1 MKKQLTTALLLLL
14 MITPCLTW
22 AQKKELNQ
30 ARSYIKS
37 GKEQDLEKAERLM
50 VDLLKVPENKD
61 NKKIYLTWFDAVRG
75 LYSQANERLYLKQ
88 KQDTAKFFDLNHRM
102 FTVLEKLDSVE
113 MHPDAKGRVHIEYR
127 KKHADLLNSYRSNL
141 FNGGTYHLRKGNF
154 KKAFDLFEFYIDCDR
169 QPIFT
174 DYKYDSIDTRMPEA
188 AYWATYCAYKQNDA
202 VLTLRHRNL
211 ALRDSSKAYFT
222 LQYMAEAR
230 RWLNDQ
236 EFYLKTLEE
245 GFRRY
250 PTFSYFFPRL
260 IDAYSQKGEYE
271 KALAAADS
279 AIAACDT
286 CKLYLFAKST
296 MLFRLQRYEESVK
309 VSDQIIAIAPNLA
322 EAYFNAGT
330 SYINIALKQDE
341 RKDKKQIRQ
350 LYQKARPYMEKYRQ
364 LMPKEKDKWG
374 PALYRIY
381 LNLNMGKQFD
391 EIDHLLKS

>member
-37 GKEQDLEKAERLM
+37 GKEKELMQAEQLM
-50 VDLLKVPENKD
+50 KDLLKEQKNRE
-61 NKKIYLTWFDAVRG
+61 NKKIYLTWFDAVRA
-75 LYSQANERLYLKQ
+75 LYAQANERLYLKQ
-88 KQDTAKFFDLNHRM
+88 KQDTAQFFDLNHRM
-102 FTVLEKLDSVE
+102 FTILEMLDSIE
-113 MHPDAKGRVHIEYR
+113 MRPDAKGRVHIEYR
-127 KKHADLLNSYRSNL
+127 KKHAEILNSYRSNL
-141 FNGGTYHLRKGNF
+141 YNAGTYHLRKGNL
-154 KKAFDLFEFYIDCDR
+154 KKAFDYFEFYIDCDR
-169 QPIFT
+169 QPLFT

-202 VLTLRHRNL
+202 VRTLRYRKL
-211 ALRDSSKAYFT
+211 ALRDSARTHFT

-236 EFYLKTLEE
+236 ELYLKTLEE
-245 GFRRY
+245 GFKRY
-250 PTFSYFFPRL
+250 PTFNYFFPRL
-260 IDAYSQKGEYE
+260 MDAYSQKGEYE
-271 KALAAADS
+271 KALAVADS

-286 CKLYLFAKST
+286 CELYLFAKST
-296 MLFRLQRYEESVK
+296 MLFRLERYGESIK
-309 VSDQIIAIAPNLA
+309 VSDQLIAIAPNLA

-330 SYINIALKQDE
+330 SYVNLALKLNE

-350 LYQKARPYMEKYRQ
+350 LYQKARPYMEQYRK
-364 LMPKEKDKWG
+364 LMPKEKEKWG

-391 EIDHLLKS
+391 EIDQLLKN